1 MGKSA
6 WVGFP
11 IIAQLAF
18 KTSPLRVPALRLG
31 ADRWAPMDS
40 LTVLVR
46 RGGLISKW
54 VPLTRFVLTKLVG
67 LLCLNSPPRSSA
79 TASGRKPAAKLL

>member
-31 ADRWAPMDS
+31 ADRWTPMDS

-67 LLCLNSPPRSSA
+67 LLSPPRSSA